1 MDSSLI
7 EPEVKYFLFTK
18 LKSCHEYKINIYS
31 WILNTIIFIVL
42 ASFFGAIL
50 YFSRNQKLTPYE
62 QSEKLKKE
70 QEYVLSKIR
79 DYKEIHKSSSM
90 ITNLPT
96 A

>member
-1 MDSSLI
+1 METSLI
-7 EPEVKYFLFTK
+7 EPEIKYFLYNK
-18 LKSCHEYKINIYS
+18 LKSCHEYKVNIYS
-31 WILNTIIFIVL
+31 WIINTIIFVVL
-42 ASFFGAIL
+42 ASFFCAIL
-50 YFSRNQKLTPYE
+50 YFSRKQKLTPYE
-62 QSEKLKKE
+62 QSEKLRKE